1 MAYRAA
7 VFDLDGTLLNTLDDL
22 AAAVNYALD
31 QMGMPRRSKEEV
43 RSFLGNGTRV
53 LMHLSVPEGTDEK
66 TELRAFQTF
75 TTRYSAHH
83 ADATAPYPGIL
94 DVVEALRDA
103 SVPRAVV
110 SNKPDADVQALVA
123 SYFPGLFD
131 AVVGQREDVRRKPAP
146 DSLQAVMRGLS
157 LSPADAVYV
166 GDSEVDV
173 QTAANAGTDCVI
185 VSWGFRDVPF
195 LREHGASR
203 IVDTPA
209 QLLDAILGPDGQR

>member
-22 AAAVNYALD
+22 AAAVNYALG
-31 QMGMPRRSKEEV
+31 QMGMPRRSKAEV

-75 TTRYSAHH
+75 TTRYNAHH
-83 ADATAPYPGIL
+83 ADVTAPYPGIL

-157 LSPADAVYV
+157 LSPADVVYV

-209 QLLDAILGPDGQR
+209 QLLDAILGTGGQR

>member
-22 AAAVNYALD
+22 AAAVNYALG
-31 QMGMPRRSKEEV
+31 QMGMPRRSKAEV

-75 TTRYSAHH
+75 TTRYNAHH

-110 SNKPDADVQALVA
+110 SNKPDTDVQALVA

-157 LSPADAVYV
+157 LSPADVVYV

-195 LREHGASR
+195 LREHGANR

-209 QLLDAILGPDGQR
+209 QLLDAILGTDGQR